1 MLPEWTVWVG
11 KVAQHYVSQIKAYE
25 LWNEPTM
32 GSSPNGIL
40 TSQQYAT
47 LLSDTTPALRAADP
61 NAKLIAFAGTPLTG
75 TTDAS
80 VQGVLALNTASLM
93 DAISEHAYSQTM
105 LPEVNYPL
113 ELKTGSPNLTS
124 IMQAGGAGGKAIW
137 HSEQGITGDDDGY
150 GAPNVSEVDVAQY
163 YVRNIITAASLG
175 SQKFFWFSSDGSPAS
190 EFGIYYENYV
200 PRPRLG
206 ALNACASFVEGNT
219 YQKSYTPTGTNIYA
233 NLFKGNNAV
242 CVIWNTAS
250 AMSLTLNGLLRPRC
264 RPSTRWATA
273 FPSAGP
279 PTPRCRS
286 HRNARRTSYARWA
299 TTACWIRPSQ
309 RCRSRP
315 CLRWPSKPA
324 RSSEGF
330 K

>member
-1 MLPEWTVWVG
+1 M
-11 KVAQHYVSQIKAYE
+11 
-25 LWNEPTM
+25 
-32 GSSPNGIL
+32 
-40 TSQQYAT
+40 
-47 LLSDTTPALRAADP
+47 
-61 NAKLIAFAGTPLTG
+61 
-75 TTDAS
+75 
-80 VQGVLALNTASLM
+80 ALNTASLM

-200 PRPRLG
+200 PRPRLA

-250 AMSLTLNGLLRPRC
+250 AMSLTLKGLPPAKVQAFDTMGNSISVGGTTDATVQIAAERPAYLVC
-264 RPSTRWATA
+264 ALGDYSLLDSALAAMQVTA
-273 FPSAGP
+273 VSPVAI
-279 PTPRCRS
+279 RR
-286 HRNARRTSYARWA
+286 AR
-299 TTACWIRPSQ
+299 
-309 RCRSRP
+309 
-315 CLRWPSKPA
+315 
-324 RSSEGF
+324 
-330 K
+330 